1 MDFYPGIFLP
11 LKPFDLAGDLS
22 HMVIALLKAMK
33 EPWMPEAGI
42 PPARVPDLLYITEN
56 GWHTSHTRSY
66 SGQSEAQEIL
76 IRTINNYRVNFNIT
90 HYYPL

>member
-33 EPWMPEAGI
+33 EPWMPESGI
-42 PPARVPDLLYITEN
+42 PLAEVPGSTLHHREWLAY
-56 GWHTSHTRSY
+56 
-66 SGQSEAQEIL
+66 
-76 IRTINNYRVNFNIT
+76 
-90 HYYPL
+90 